1 MAKARSTCD
10 VCHEIRPRDEMVN
23 VGQTKASVSVGVGK
37 KSRGTTRVHAREV
50 NRWVC
55 KDTCVPWTYKVGQF
69 IQTVILIVLLGGL
82 AVGLIAAWINGK
94 L

>member
-23 VGQTKASVSVGVGK
+23 VGKTKASMSVGVGK
-37 KSRGTTRVHAREV
+37 KSRGTTRVHARQV

-55 KDTCVPWTYKVGQF
+55 KDTCVPWTYKVGKF
-69 IQTVILIVLLGGL
+69 IKNVLTIVFV
-82 AVGLIAAWINGK
+82 VGIAAFLYGAWRSGS
-94 L
+94 